1 MSRVLYVQYTNP
13 AAYPPLMHSAEILV
27 GAGFDVTAIGT
38 LKDGDTLRFPA
49 GTRVDVQLR
58 AFEGVGWQQ
67 KAGYL
72 RYAAAV
78 TSWAVRHRPAWIY
91 ASDALSAPAASTA
104 ARMSGARVVYHE
116 HDSPTPSPRDSTFQ
130 QFVLGSRRRLAGR
143 ADMCVLPNA
152 VRAAAF
158 ERSTG
163 RRGAVVVW
171 NCPARDEVRPPRVAG
186 TDMRVLYHG
195 SIVPARLP
203 ESVVHALARLPASV
217 TLVVAG
223 YETAGH
229 PGYVAQLAALAARLG
244 IRDRVEFVGTFA
256 QRADLLSL
264 CASCDVGLSLMPTE
278 TPDVNER
285 SMAGASNKAF
295 DYLACG
301 LPLVVSD
308 LPDWRTMFVD
318 EGFADAVD
326 PASPESL
333 AKALAAY
340 AADPQARVARGE
352 RGRQRILAE
361 WHYERAFQPVL
372 ERMLERQD

>member
-38 LKDGDTLRFPA
+38 LKAGDTLRFPA
-49 GTRVDVQLR
+49 DTRVDVQLR

-72 RYAAAV
+72 RYAAMV

-104 ARMSGARVVYHE
+104 AQMSGARVVYHE
-116 HDSPTPSPRDSTFQ
+116 HDSPTPSPRDSRFQ
-130 QFVLGSRRRLAGR
+130 QFVLGSRQRLAGR
-143 ADMCVLPNA
+143 ADICVLPNA
-152 VRAAAF
+152 GRAAAF
-158 ERSTG
+158 EASTG
-163 RRGAVVVW
+163 RRGAAVVW
-171 NCPARDEVRPPRVAG
+171 NCPARNEVRPPRTASSG
-186 TDMRVLYHG
+186 MRVLYHG

-203 ESVVHALARLPASV
+203 DSVIHALTRLPEGV

-229 PGYVAQLAALAARLG
+229 PGYLDQLAALATQLG
-244 IRDRVEFVGTFA
+244 VRDRIEFAGTFP

-264 CASCDVGLSLMPTE
+264 CATCDVGLSLMPAN

-318 EGFADAVD
+318 EGFAEAVD
-326 PASPESL
+326 PSSPESV
-333 AKALAAY
+333 AKALSVF
-340 AADPQARVARGE
+340 AADPQARIARGE
-352 RGRQRILAE
+352 RGRQRILGE

-372 ERMLERQD
+372 ERMLERKD

>member
-1 MSRVLYVQYTNP
+1 MARVLYVQYTNP
-13 AAYPPLMHSAEILV
+13 AAYPPLMHSAEILT

-38 LKDGDTLRFPA
+38 LKSGDTLRFPA
-49 GTRVDVQLR
+49 ETRVDVQLR

-72 RYAAAV
+72 RYTATV

-104 ARMSGARVVYHE
+104 AQMSGARDVYHE
-116 HDSPTPSPRDSTFQ
+116 HDSPTPSPRDSRFQ
-130 QFVLGSRRRLAGR
+130 QFVLKSRHRLAGR
-143 ADMCVLPNA
+143 ADVCVLPNA
-152 VRAAAF
+152 GRAAAF
-158 ERSTG
+158 EYTTG
-163 RRGAVVVW
+163 RRGAAVVW
-171 NCPARDEVRPPRVAG
+171 NCPARHEVRPPRTAG
-186 TDMRVLYHG
+186 AGMRVLYHG

-203 ESVVHALARLPASV
+203 ETVVHALTRLPAAV

-229 PGYVAQLAALAARLG
+229 PGYVGRLAALARELG
-244 IRDRVEFVGTFA
+244 VGDRVEFAGTFPH
-256 QRADLLSL
+256 RADLLSL
-264 CASCDVGLSLMPTE
+264 CSTCDVGLSLMPSDTS
-278 TPDVNER
+278 DVNER

-318 EGFADAVD
+318 EGLADAVD
-326 PASPESL
+326 PASPDSV
-333 AKALAAY
+333 AAALSAY

-352 RGRQRILAE
+352 RGRQRILAD

-372 ERMLERQD
+372 ERMLERTH

>member
-13 AAYPPLMHSAEILV
+13 AAYPPLMHSAQMLA

-38 LKDGDTLRFPA
+38 LKAGDTLRFPA
-49 GTRVDVQLR
+49 DTRVDVQLR
-58 AFEGVGWQQ
+58 RFEGIGWRQ

-72 RYAAAV
+72 RYAATV
-78 TSWAVRHRPAWIY
+78 TSWAARHRPRWIY
-91 ASDALSAPAASTA
+91 ASDALSAPAASVA
-104 ARMSGARVVYHE
+104 ATVSGARVVYHE
-116 HDSPTPSPRDSTFQ
+116 HDSPTPSARDSRFQ
-130 QFVLGSRRRLAGR
+130 QFVLRSRRRLAGR
-143 ADMCVLPNA
+143 ADICVLPNA
-152 VRAAAF
+152 GRAAAF

-163 RRGAVVVW
+163 RRNAAVVW
-171 NCPARDEVRPPRVAG
+171 NCPARAEVRPPRVAG
-186 TDMRVLYHG
+186 SGMRVLYHG

-203 ESVVHALARLPASV
+203 ESVVHALTRLPASV

-229 PGYVAQLAALAARLG
+229 PGYVDRLAAIGRELGVRERL
-244 IRDRVEFVGTFA
+244 EFAGTFP

-264 CASCDVGLSLMPTE
+264 CATCDVGLSLMPADTS
-278 TPDVNER
+278 DVNEQ

-318 EGFADAVD
+318 AGLAEAVD
-326 PASPESL
+326 PASAESL
-333 AKALAAY
+333 ASALAGY

-372 ERMLERQD
+372 EQMLERSH